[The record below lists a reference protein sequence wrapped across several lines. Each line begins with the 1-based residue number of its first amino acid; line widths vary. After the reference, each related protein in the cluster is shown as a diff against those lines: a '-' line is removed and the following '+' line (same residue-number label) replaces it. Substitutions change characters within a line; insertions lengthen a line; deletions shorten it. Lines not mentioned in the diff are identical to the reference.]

1 MSSQV
6 LDHPATNSTAE
17 TGAAS
22 GSQGGE
28 LAGVEIVRDNELR
41 ETDQRPG
48 PVEAEPGVEPRDAVS
63 DDEQTV
69 ISKRSSQSGGSSS
82 HSQLSVT
89 LASSRSDLGN
99 ALEGI
104 CLGHFRLEKFVGG
117 GGMGSVFRGTDLRLG
132 RTVAI
137 KVLSRDR
144 TDPETLRRF
153 QNEAQ
158 SAARLDHDNIARVY
172 YVGED
177 QGLHFIVFEFIEGVN
192 IRDLVDNRG
201 PLPLGDAISYTL
213 QVAEALEHASQRHVV
228 HRDIKPSNV
237 LVTAEGRAKLVDMGL
252 ARLRMDADRDDLTA
266 SGVTLGTFDYIS
278 PEQARD
284 PRIADVRSDLYSL
297 GCTFY
302 FMLTGQPPFP
312 EGTLLQKLLSHSS
325 EHPVDPRL
333 LRPDLDDQ
341 VVEILDRLLA
351 KQPKDRYQQPN
362 ELIGE
367 LLLVADRL
375 QLPGLDASGAVW
387 LRSRRSVWRT
397 FERTLPWLVPFVL
410 LLGSV
415 FAIDR
420 LWPDAVADRAA
431 EPPKTRA
438 VKEPLGQKAKG
449 PGPRKAAEK
458 PPVKPAISAP
468 SQQARPSG
476 AASAKAVAEPVR
488 EPPAA
493 APQSPEATAA
503 KGPSE
508 VPATEVPP
516 AGKASETPSPA
527 PPAPNPETEADPAPP
542 AASPPPEAKQATDPA
557 TAAAEAR
564 QVAAGSPPKDPSGA
578 AASNPPAAPAVERII
593 VAAADGPAPPGAK
606 LVRSLA
612 AACREASAL
621 AVKTIELQFNGAR
634 EESPLDIASVQLT
647 ICSGAGFQP
656 TVVFRPSY
664 QDLAWDRRMIRV
676 GGGHLAWQG
685 VHVRMEL
692 PSEPAD
698 SWALFSLRACDSLDL
713 QDAVLTIVNSD
724 AEGSWLQDRVS
735 LVEVAEAPPA
745 DSPAG
750 DGAEGA
756 ARRAIPPYLGLS
768 NCVARGQATLIRCD
782 KAAPLRIVCRQ
793 SLLASPDWLL
803 DVGGTDAKP
812 TQPDA
817 RIDLAL
823 KNVTAALGQGLC
835 RLSSDTV
842 APFQLDLVTDCK
854 NSILYLTGS
863 GAVVIERRGA
873 RELAELEKHL
883 YIRGRDNFYPGSDI
897 LLRLNPNGDP
907 QRFVDCDFAGRSE
920 SWYQEESP
928 RFTLLWQ
935 SLPAPDVPADQ
946 HTPADYLL
954 DESGQNPAL
963 LDGGETQAGVD
974 TTLLPP
980 IPSLDTANDAQP

>member
-1 MSSQV
+1 M
-6 LDHPATNSTAE
+6 
-17 TGAAS
+17 S
-22 GSQGGE
+22 GSLGDG
-28 LAGVEIVRDNELR
+28 LAGVEIVRDKEQR
-41 ETDQRPG
+41 ETDQRPD
-48 PVEAEPGVEPRDAVS
+48 PVEAGPAVEPLDAVS

-69 ISKRSSQSGGSSS
+69 ISKRSSRSGGSSS
-82 HSQLSVT
+82 HASQVVT
-89 LASSRSDLGN
+89 AAVSRTDLGN

-104 CLGHFRLEKFVGG
+104 CLGHFQLEKFVGG

-192 IRDLVDNRG
+192 IRDLVDQHG
-201 PLPLGDAISYTL
+201 PLPLADAISYTL
-213 QVAEALEHASQRHVV
+213 QVAAALEHASQRHVV

-252 ARLRMDADRDDLTA
+252 ARLRIEADRDDLTA

-302 FMLTGQPPFP
+302 FILTGQPPFP

-325 EHPVDPRL
+325 EHPADPRL

-351 KQPKDRYQQPN
+351 KQPKDRYQQPS

-375 QLPGLDASGAVW
+375 QLPGLDAGGAVW
-387 LRSRRSVWRT
+387 LGRRRSAWRT
-397 FERTLPWLVPFVL
+397 FERTLPWLVPLVL

-415 FAIDR
+415 FALDR
-420 LWPDAVADRAA
+420 LWPDSVADRAA

-438 VKEPLGQKAKG
+438 VQEKPAPKVKG
-449 PGPRKAAEK
+449 SNPRKAAEK
-458 PPVKPAISAP
+458 PAAKPPVSAP
-468 SQQARPSG
+468 PPKEPLPS
-476 AASAKAVAEPVR
+476 AASAKASAEPVQ
-488 EPPAA
+488 EPPPAA
-493 APQSPEATAA
+493 PQRAEAPAA
-503 KGPSE
+503 KGPAE
-508 VPATEVPP
+508 VPARELAP
-516 AGKASETPSPA
+516 AEKTPVAPQPVQPAPSPA
-527 PPAPNPETEADPAPP
+527 TEAKPAPP
-542 AASPPPEAKQATDPA
+542 PARVPPEAKQAAAPAAEVATGPA
-557 TAAAEAR
+557 T
-564 QVAAGSPPKDPSGA
+564 GSPPKELPGVA
-578 AASNPPAAPAVERII
+578 APNPPAVPAVERII

-612 AACREASAL
+612 AACRAASAL
-621 AVKTIELQFNGAR
+621 AVNTIELQFNGAR
-634 EESPLDIASVQLT
+634 EESPLDIAREQLT
-647 ICSGAGFQP
+647 IRNGAGFQP

-676 GGGHLAWQG
+676 AGGRLEWQG

-713 QDAVLTIVNSD
+713 QDAVLTIANSD
-724 AEGSWLQDRVS
+724 AEGAWLQDRVS
-735 LVEVAEAPPA
+735 LVEVAEAPPTG
-745 DSPAG
+745 SPEG
-750 DGAEGA
+750 DRVNGA
-756 ARRAIPPYLGLS
+756 ASRAIPPYIGLS
-768 NCVARGQATLIRCD
+768 NCVARGQATLIRCE

-793 SLLASPDWLL
+793 SLLATPDWLL
-803 DVGGTDAKP
+803 NVGGTDAKP
-812 TQPDA
+812 AQPDA
-817 RIDLAL
+817 RLDLTL

-835 RLSSDTV
+835 RLSSDTM

-854 NSILYLTGS
+854 HSILYLTGS
-863 GAVVIERRGA
+863 AAVVIERRGV
-873 RELAELEKHL
+873 RDLAELEKHL
-883 YIRGRDNFYPGSDI
+883 YIRGRDNFYPGSDM

-907 QRFVDCDFAGRSE
+907 QKFLDCGFAGRSE
-920 SWYQEESP
+920 NWFQEESP
-928 RFTLLWQ
+928 RFTLLWK
-935 SLPAPDVPADQ
+935 SLPAPDVPVDR

-954 DESGQNPAL
+954 DESEQNPAL
-963 LDGGETQAGVD
+963 LDGGETKAGVD
-974 TTLLPP
+974 ASLLPP
-980 IPSLDTANDAQP
+980 IPDLEAANDA